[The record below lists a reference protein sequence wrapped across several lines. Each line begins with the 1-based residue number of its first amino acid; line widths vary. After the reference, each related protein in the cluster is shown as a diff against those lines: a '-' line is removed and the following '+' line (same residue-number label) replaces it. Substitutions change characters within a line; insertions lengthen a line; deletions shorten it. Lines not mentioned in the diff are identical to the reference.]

1 MTNLAAELRRLNAAR
16 TPGPWKYY
24 HGGIEGDDGFS
35 IGSDNVAAELVKS
48 VVECWPCSIVNNA
61 HRDELK
67 ANGDFI
73 LCLTNNAA
81 AIIEQLERVE
91 RLEAEN
97 AKLRRVAEA
106 WRIAARRIY
115 YACQDGNA
123 KGRPMDMFTKKDWSA
138 VIEAIGAADEADAAL
153 AELEGR

>member
-91 RLEAEN
+91 KLTAEN

-106 WRIAARRIY
+106 AKQLDQWL
-115 YACQDGNA
+115 DGWCPTQCSCA
-123 KGRPMDMFTKKDWSA
+123 SGSEKLHEKLH
-138 VIEAIGAADEADAAL
+138 AAL

>member
-1 MTNLAAELRRLNAAR
+1 MSHEKIAFVT
-16 TPGPWKYY
+16 
-24 HGGIEGDDGFS
+24 HCGIEGDDGFS

-73 LCLTNNAA
+73 LCLTNHAA

-91 RLEAEN
+91 RLEQEVSRLNQEARSLEQEIRYLD
-97 AKLRRVAEA
+97 KLHR
-106 WRIAARRIY
+106 
-115 YACQDGNA
+115 DGE
-123 KGRPMDMFTKKDWSA
+123 
-138 VIEAIGAADEADAAL
+138 V
-153 AELEGR
+153 